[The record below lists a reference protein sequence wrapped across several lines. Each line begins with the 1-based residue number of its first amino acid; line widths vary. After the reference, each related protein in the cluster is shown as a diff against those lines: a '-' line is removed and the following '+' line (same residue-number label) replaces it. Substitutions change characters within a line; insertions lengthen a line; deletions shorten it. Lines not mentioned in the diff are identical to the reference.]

1 MSEQELSDIVG
12 TERAMFT
19 ETLKSYVIVRKTVLV
34 RTFSVTSD
42 RSPLEVA

>member
-1 MSEQELSDIVG
+1 MAEQELSEVAG

-19 ETLKSYVIVRKTVLV
+19 ETLKSYMIVRKSALV
-34 RTFSVTSD
+34 STFSVTSD